1 MVAKGTP
8 VITQLEGVIRQEC
21 ALYEEYLS
29 LLAAEEEVVV
39 NVSPDKILSI
49 AHRREALHDKLQD
62 AQAKRKNLLKSFP
75 EGDTIKLSEII
86 ARHCHPD
93 DAKRIIPLVRK
104 LKAAIAAVQ
113 QKGRE
118 ANQVVDFSLR
128 MVGGCLSLLHSGTQ
142 NVTRV
147 YGRKGAIKESYNPG
161 KAGSTLKQA

>member
-1 MVAKGTP
+1 MVSKGNP
-8 VITQLEGVIRQEC
+8 IFIQLEGVLKQEC

-39 NVSPDKILSI
+39 NVSPEKIVSI
-49 AHRREALHDKLQD
+49 AEKREALHERLSD
-62 AQAKRKNLLKSFP
+62 AEERRKNLLKSFP
-75 EGDTIKLSEII
+75 EGDSIKLSEII

-93 DAKRIIPLVRK
+93 DAKRIVPFVKK

-128 MVGGCLSLLHSGTQ
+128 MVGGCMSLLHSGTQ

-147 YGRKGAIKESYNPG
+147 YGRKGSMKESYTPG
-161 KAGSTLKQA
+161 KVNSTLKQA